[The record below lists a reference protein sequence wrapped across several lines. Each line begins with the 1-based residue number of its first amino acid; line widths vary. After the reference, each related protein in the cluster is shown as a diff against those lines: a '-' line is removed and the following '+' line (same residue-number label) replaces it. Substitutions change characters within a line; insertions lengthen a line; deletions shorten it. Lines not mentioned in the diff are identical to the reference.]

1 MLIKDDTPMLD
12 SIESSQLL
20 LLHLMLKFLVA
31 VTRFEL
37 GLNPPDILLVA
48 VSVYGFRTG
57 FESTGYFVSGS

>member
-1 MLIKDDTPMLD
+1 VLIKDDTPMLD

-20 LLHLMLKFLVA
+20 LLHMMLKFLAA

-48 VSVYGFRTG
+48 VSV
-57 FESTGYFVSGS
+57 SSWHS

>member
-1 MLIKDDTPMLD
+1 MLD

-20 LLHLMLKFLVA
+20 LLHMMLKFLAA

-48 VSVYGFRTG
+48 VSVLSWR
-57 FESTGYFVSGS
+57 S